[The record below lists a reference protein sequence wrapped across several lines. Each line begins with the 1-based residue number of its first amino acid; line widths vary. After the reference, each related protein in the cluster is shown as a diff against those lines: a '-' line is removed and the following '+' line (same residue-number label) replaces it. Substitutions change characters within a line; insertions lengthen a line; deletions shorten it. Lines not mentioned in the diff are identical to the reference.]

1 MSLMRQSVA
10 IPLPWLVSAFV
21 GTLGGVIVGGL
32 WLGKRV
38 SEEWYLHGVEAG
50 RAAAKSEK
58 KDKKE
63 KKKEDGE
70 ESSSS
75 EEEESDSEEDEDEA
89 APQDL
94 NPFTDRNEECKLV
107 LVVRTDLKMGSGMV
121 LAGSTLEAVCADAS
135 SRQNRCAVRPC
146 HPRLLQG
153 FPPPGPRLAAPS
165 PLGKVRTDEGGPE
178 VHQRGGYA
186 AAPGA
191 GAEHGSLRAGHP
203 RCWPHADCCRQ
214 RHSAGNWTWPRQ
226 RY

>member
-75 EEEESDSEEDEDEA
+75 SEEESDSEEDEDEA

-107 LVVRTDLKMGSGMV
+107 LVVRTDLKMGSGKIAAQCGHATLACYKAFLRQAPDSPLLRRWERYGQMKV
-121 LAGSTLEAVCADAS
+121 ALKCTSEEDMQLLQAQALSMGLCAQVIHDAGRTQIAAGSATVL
-135 SRQNRCAVRPC
+135 
-146 HPRLLQG
+146 G
-153 FPPPGPRLAAPS
+153 IGPGPVS
-165 PLGKVRTDEGGPE
+165 VINQVT
-178 VHQRGGYA
+178 
-186 AAPGA
+186 
-191 GAEHGSLRAGHP
+191 GHLKLL
-203 RCWPHADCCRQ
+203 
-214 RHSAGNWTWPRQ
+214 
-226 RY
+226 